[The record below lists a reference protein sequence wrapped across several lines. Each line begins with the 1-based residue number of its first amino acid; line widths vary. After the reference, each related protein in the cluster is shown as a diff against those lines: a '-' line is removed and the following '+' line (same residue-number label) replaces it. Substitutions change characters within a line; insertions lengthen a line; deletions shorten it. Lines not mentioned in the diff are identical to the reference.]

1 MADLFAELVGIV
13 AQSRFDAVIS
23 RFLTEWKE
31 LNKEPK
37 PASFIK
43 SAISLLRG
51 LKFFRVK
58 VNHCHFSFSSSFL

>member
-1 MADLFAELVGIV
+1 MADLFAELVGII

-23 RFLTEWKE
+23 RFLAEWKE

-43 SAISLLRG
+43 LAISLLRG

-58 VNHCHFSFSSSFL
+58 VSFNNLPLK